1 MQIGQKLCGQTSTAR
16 SQEKTR
22 LIFFSLLLS
31 LTFTLSLSL
40 SHTHTLFTFVFCTYT
55 SKRPPSN
62 QQAHNFWS
70 SSRVSRRD
78 TQRRADTKMTSRLHH
93 QRHNGISPDPK
104 QAPQFYRRKNK
115 TNLHTRKEWKNER
128 KKKKLTGFFKET
140 KTTKGCEER
149 TA

>member
-22 LIFFSLLLS
+22 LIFFSLFFFRSLLRCLFLS
-31 LTFTLSLSL
+31 HIHTHSSLSY
-40 SHTHTLFTFVFCTYT
+40 SVPTL
-55 SKRPPSN
+55 KAPPNN

-78 TQRRADTKMTSRLHH
+78 MQRRAGTKMTSRLHH

-115 TNLHTRKEWKNER
+115 TNLHTRKEWKKER

-140 KTTKGCEER
+140 KTTKGWEER